1 MKVGQMSD
9 LHYCQKFLKEVDR
22 CTTYAVDEIIDSG
35 CEVAVISGDS
45 TDHRLD
51 LHSPS
56 TAALVGQVRKLAD
69 NMPTITLHGT
79 SSHEPPGTLEVFKT
93 IGGKYPVYVADK
105 IKQVALINNGLV
117 DPYWIESD
125 NWIFDVIPQGTTALF
140 SVLPSV
146 NKGAIAASQGIEN
159 IDVAVGEYVFEIMKG
174 WANVNARARL
184 AGIPTIGVSHG
195 TIVGSITEHGIPMH
209 GLDFEFTEGSLF
221 AAETSAFMLG
231 HIHQMQVFN
240 KDNRKIA
247 YPGSI
252 GRLHFGE
259 LTDKGFLI
267 WNVEAD
273 SAECQF
279 ITTPARS
286 LLQIDYDGA
295 PDMEELAELSKNA
308 FHAYVRVRY
317 QIDEEHKASVNK
329 NAIETM
335 FLEAGARECKVQGH
349 INPVQRVRSQGIN
362 KCPSISDR
370 LEMWTKT
377 TDFEED
383 NEELS
388 KRLNTLQSHDAQ
400 EIVDSICA

>member
-1 MKVGQMSD
+1 MKIGQISD
-9 LHYCQKFLKEVDR
+9 LHYCQKYLEEVDR
-22 CTTYAVDEIIDSG
+22 CTSYAVDEIINSNCD
-35 CEVAVISGDS
+35 VAVISGDS

-56 TAALVGQVRKLAD
+56 TAALVGQVRRLAD

-93 IGGKYPVYVADK
+93 IGGKHPVYVADK
-105 IKQVALINNGLV
+105 IKQVAIVNGQ
-117 DPYWIESD
+117 WIESE

-174 WANVNARARL
+174 WASVNARARL

-231 HIHQMQVFN
+231 HIHQMQVFH

-267 WNVEAD
+267 WNVEPN
-273 SAECQF
+273 SAECEF

-286 LLQIDYDGA
+286 LLQIDYDGT
-295 PDMEELAELSKNA
+295 PDMEELAELSKKSEN
-308 FHAYVRVRY
+308 AYVRVRY

-329 NAIETM
+329 KAIEAM

-349 INPVQRVRSQGIN
+349 INPIHRVRSQGIN
-362 KCPSISDR
+362 KCPSMSER
-370 LEMWTKT
+370 LRMWTET
-377 TDFEED
+377 TDFEAD

-388 KRLNTLQSHDAQ
+388 IRLNTLQSHDAQ
-400 EIVDSICA
+400 EIVDSIMV